1 MRVNFDHDHCPWSGS
16 KTGLDYPGE
25 GCIFC
30 QGGTGPDGF
39 LPHAMELALG
49 TELEN
54 EALLLRDT
62 IKMGVAFEVQLVALH
77 DW

>member
-16 KTGLDYPGE
+16 KTGLDHPGE
-25 GCIFC
+25 GCVFYSG
-30 QGGTGPDGF
+30 QTGPDVF
-39 LPHAMELALG
+39 LTHAMELALG

-62 IKMGVAFEVQLVALH
+62 IEMGVAFEVQLVALH